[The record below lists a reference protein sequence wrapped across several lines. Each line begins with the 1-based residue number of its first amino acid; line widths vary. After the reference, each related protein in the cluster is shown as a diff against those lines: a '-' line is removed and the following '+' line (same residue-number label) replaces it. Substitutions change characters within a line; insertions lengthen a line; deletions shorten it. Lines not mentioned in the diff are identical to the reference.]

1 MKDLIQGIV
10 TKFYEAIII
19 TLMVFLLLALL
30 WGGFK
35 TWQSNHWQTKY
46 EGADAKHQLALNEE
60 KQKHIDDLAEI
71 QRKQNES
78 MQDILIAV
86 NAAGLNYE
94 TFRIEHEKFT
104 ETLNRELQTV
114 IADASYQSI
123 CFNADGVQLANQAK
137 NNSSGT
143 KPP

>member
-19 TLMVFLLLALL
+19 TLIVFLFLALC

-35 TWQSNHWQTKY
+35 TWQSSHYKTKF
-46 EGADAKHQLALNEE
+46 ENADAKHQLALNEE

-71 QRKQNES
+71 QRMQNES
-78 MQDILIAV
+78 MQDILVAV
-86 NAAGLNYE
+86 NAAGMNYE
-94 TFRIEHEKFT
+94 TFRIEHEKAT
-104 ETLNRELQTV
+104 ETINNKLQTV
-114 IADASYQSI
+114 VNDALYKSI
-123 CFNADGVQLANQAK
+123 CFNAGGVHLANEAK
-137 NNSSGT
+137 NGSGSA